1 MLTEKEL
8 SPLNSIKKEAG
19 TGSYQGMRWRIEK
32 DGDDQMKVTIYP
44 EPKSFACTPEEQKT
58 SVQFPLPKE
67 GRTQAAA
74 WLWEQYEAQEE
85 RWKSAPRI

>member
-44 EPKSFACTPEEQKT
+44 RNRSRLPARRRSRRRPYSF
-58 SVQFPLPKE
+58 
-67 GRTQAAA
+67 R
-74 WLWEQYEAQEE
+74 
-85 RWKSAPRI
+85 

>member
-44 EPKSFACTPEEQKT
+44 EPEVVCLHAGGAEDVHTVSAD
-58 SVQFPLPKE
+58 E
-67 GRTQAAA
+67 GRADTGGGLAVGAV
-74 WLWEQYEAQEE
+74 
-85 RWKSAPRI
+85 